1 VTVVHEIS
9 EEPTMETQTTQMKT
23 WETFLVYLFL
33 CVLTITSIVTLIF
46 YFSKLYTVGHS
57 RGERMAVG
65 FGIGFV
71 VALALAAIG
80 TWRAIREPTKQEDED
95 DEEEVE
101 DEEE

>member
-1 VTVVHEIS
+1 
-9 EEPTMETQTTQMKT
+9 METQVTQLKT

-33 CVLTITSIVTLIF
+33 CVVTITSIVVLVF
-46 YFSKLYTVGHS
+46 YFSKLYTVGYT
-57 RGERMAVG
+57 RGERFGMG

-71 VALALAAIG
+71 IALALAAIG
-80 TWRAIREPTKQEDED
+80 TWRAIREPSPEEAE